1 MAKKKGFW
9 TKVKEVLV
17 GKDKPQKQTTKP
29 KQTGTQR
36 HRGGGSNNTG
46 RGGTRSGGNSNTYN
60 ISVNNARSNA
70 GVSNNNRGG
79 GGNNNR
85 GGGYNNQGNNR
96 GGNNNRSGYNQA
108 SSRTGN
114 QSTSTVKSRAQT
126 AAEQAYQ
133 RKQESERRMQEAKA
147 KRDAAAKKRKEQM
160 EKDAKE
166 RREKRIAAA
175 QKRREGAQTATNE
188 HKAGAKKA
196 QASVKHAMASAKG
209 SAQEAFDQ
217 YQKEDRA
224 ATGGRAQ
231 THSLTYGDPAK
242 YKKVQQQAEKE
253 YKAKQKDRT
262 KRAIAFQMN
271 DAEMELRAKYG
282 YKMSGD
288 EWKSAMDEAYK
299 SVMDKKTKAQI
310 EKDAKKY
317 GKQVANEKV
326 GKSGKLTS
334 KDLSSE
340 DFLKMQN
347 AIRMGNPKLGN
358 RALGKDLA
366 EKIGSQTAYSAG
378 KNGIS
383 KTVTGIMQ
391 GLAYGDVLH
400 GGVGTYNE
408 DAKRVLKDVKE
419 SKAYN
424 AGYMGGQMAGFAI
437 GGVGQAGRGIVK
449 GAGEKAAKK
458 LLQESLERGVKKN
471 TAKLLE
477 ESISGKVGKD
487 AAARLVKKLS
497 AKPNG
502 KALIE
507 EALEK
512 QGVDVAKTASKSTL
526 GKAAKN
532 VVADMAASSPMDVM
546 DAMKM
551 SRDENGKIDKKA
563 FATML
568 ALNVGLGGA
577 AGAGMEAGSRML
589 AGSAGRKLVSLQ
601 AKANAGN
608 ATKDEL
614 KQLDSLYNRVTA
626 SAKDIYSSG
635 SDVSAKNLS
644 EARGSVEKARLE
656 RKLGAKGYSPEQI
669 QNIVSKQDATDYINL
684 RAKETTAGLSAAEKR
699 QMGELSA
706 KISLAKIQED
716 KRVAS
721 AVTKAK
727 ESIQKNTVGASL
739 SDVKSLADAARYYG
753 NTGNAAKA
761 KETAKLFEQS
771 RAKVQGN
778 LDKMSS
784 STGTKY
790 VAATANEINEA
801 LASAGKRTTFG
812 EFDNGIVI
820 PDKDGNKRI
829 FINVEADDA
838 YHVIIG
844 HETTHLLEKSQHYDA
859 LSRSV
864 KDYAKKLGDYDEL
877 FDEYKEAY
885 KDITRGMSDEEAK
898 RYVDEEVT
906 AQFVGKYLFGDA
918 SEDFIKRLTQEPNVF
933 RRIYDYIVDTLK
945 RMTDGGQPQTEEA
958 RMLQTVKENFEKAY
972 KEMGETPKSLEGDTK
987 YSMGGKKAEGVDNAN
1002 AEKAEKMF
1010 ANGDDPDKI
1019 FKKTGWVVDTD
1030 GKAKF
1035 EFSDSKMKLK
1045 VDHSRVN
1052 GGSYTM
1058 KYDDAAGKLSGDAS
1072 KLKTLEEV
1080 IDHEDLFSYYKNL
1093 RDVKVAFVKR
1103 SDIDANGQ
1111 TLPMSAGG
1119 DIVLIA
1125 DDLSAAQ
1132 MEKTILHETQHL
1144 IQGIEEFSRGA
1155 SPEYWKKIREN
1166 INTEIADLRNK
1177 YNVKDGVSD
1186 KKAIETMALSNA
1198 DDAKRLEEC
1207 IEARD
1212 KLGDYFKRNSS
1223 GDFAYAHTKG
1233 EWEAKLTSARKTM
1246 SQAKLDANPRKKDRL
1261 ELRREDFASFDKKG
1275 GRVVSLDGLRYNK
1288 AKGGAE
1294 GYGQGNEIQHGAG
1307 DAVHNNRSGQG
1318 QPSMHTSFGRED
1330 EGIRGVGRDSEDT
1343 GLRKHV
1349 TKDEPPQGGSFNAGE
1364 TDGKSVIRLTP
1375 KDKEEFFEL
1384 EGRTNYGRN
1393 TREKLKKKYD
1403 KGEKVFLES
1412 DDEIADFIEKSVKG
1426 DGSVGKK
1433 SMPYGRVSRE
1443 MSERARLLGSD
1454 NRGEEFN
1461 ISGYYIELN
1470 PGELRHCA
1478 SNEHLHTEKGELAVT
1493 ETDVKSIPDIIDNFD
1508 HIFDP
1513 HTSNEG
1519 RKFTIGKEVNG
1530 HSVIVLMVSDSRGV
1544 IHPKNMHK
1552 YTTEAYRKKY
1562 GPKIEKHRPA
1572 NAQTYKSETYPQRGS
1587 SALDDASIN
1596 NSLAQEVD
1604 DVKFSKSRQEKQS
1617 AKIGEIVNNTIPKEE
1632 REYVSEVFDYIVDCL
1647 KKGDD
1652 AQAEAQAKALAEDF
1666 GDPNDV
1672 HIDYDA
1678 RRELKEIQDSL
1689 REVTIHMPQSD
1700 GMKRK
1705 GAFKDFKEALGAYDP
1720 YILHIRKSTTGKN
1733 PSIGIDEIWKT
1744 LDEEHP
1750 GMFPKDLPEDEKFR
1764 FLADLSTRRMEDT
1777 DLRIP
1782 TPDEYIDGE
1791 YEAMARDILD
1801 EARTVANPKPA
1812 KEEVVNT
1819 PKQEEPQPEVEQPK
1833 ESEESQPAAE
1843 QPKESEEQQVM
1854 AAEIPKSK
1862 KEQKEEIK
1870 AAERQDAIDRGIDVD
1885 AYDDAKVSYKNPQS
1899 MSKSDIDKE
1908 MKHIYFANKNAKTNA
1923 HTKVR
1928 NERKKALEDE
1938 IQRRKDEQP
1947 AYAALSDD
1955 QLADKDP
1962 GWSIA
1967 NDDIVRDDS
1976 APTEPAEKGTFKS
1989 VNKGDNVIMPKST
2002 WRTSFRRL
2010 LVNSMT
2016 GFEDFAKANKDNKM
2030 LSQINNVQ
2038 HITNKI
2044 ASWVEGD
2051 RSGMNRKISG
2061 KGLNAIFGDHKLFG
2075 PKNIERKNDFTNY
2088 VTYKHAIDRLEQEK
2102 PVHMGPDGESLYT
2115 KEDYQKMM
2123 GDLEEKYGKE
2133 ALESF
2138 TDDICGYFDDLL
2150 QMRVDSGLITQKF
2163 ADGLRAKYKTYIP
2176 TMREGDDWLLNGID
2190 NSRKQE
2196 FGVDNNIRKATGGS
2210 ADIMDLYQSAMMIT
2224 RDVIRD
2230 AEENELLRQYARA
2243 LGADPS
2249 HVAPDALGELPSFA
2263 AHVANADGG
2272 WRVSFFQDGQ
2282 MVTMPVDKQI
2292 AKGLR
2297 EINGQDYRRLMNI
2310 STKGQKPMRIFKGLI
2325 TDYNLIFGVR
2335 NGARDIQQAAVNS
2348 KSLKHFTANIPTAQA
2363 SVLRKNLPGLESDP
2377 WMKSY
2382 EANGGLYSTFVRQDD
2397 KFGGAGSQKYVEPGS
2412 EKGAK
2417 KAIDKTAGKALR
2429 AIEAANS
2436 AIEATPRLAEYI
2448 GTIKKDVDAQLR
2460 SEGSSLKKFKQELQ
2474 DELYGAGKE
2483 LTEEQTEK
2491 FSDEFAKRV
2500 LDMASTDTIEKAARN
2515 AADIT
2520 LNFSRNGVIGK
2531 ALNMGWVPYFN
2542 PSVQGLSKT
2551 VRMFTENG
2559 AEGAKSLLNFGM
2571 KLGTLTMAPAVIN
2584 EVLCADNRDYQNLA
2598 TREKDSNFFIPLGDG
2613 KFVKIPKPRENS
2625 VLAEPVTYGLR
2636 YFMDKAH
2643 VGTIEPGE
2651 YSQWKDLGQFFVSMK
2666 DNIGPANPMNDNIF
2680 SPIVR
2685 LAQNKTWYGG
2695 SIESVSELLGKKEGE
2710 LKNSDIA
2717 DNTTSAWAIAIGQ
2730 QKIGNTTISDLTHMS
2745 PKKIDDLMDSY
2756 LGVIYDLGI
2765 SQTAEVT
2772 NGNPFVNQFI
2782 KDSVFSNKNGTEL
2795 WAEFGK
2801 ANEPKTTGGKIKQ
2814 KAKDAVFG
2822 HSVLNINEKTLE
2834 AKDWL
2839 NQKGYDDI
2847 TYSDA
2852 INKIREDKSFTDK
2865 QKENIIRNWKKS
2877 QNNLRHELIY
2887 GSKEVSYRDDPLKV
2901 IAKTVGVDK
2910 AMTDYTYTSE
2920 NPETGKKNNQ
2930 HLDAWK
2936 AYKNSAEYK
2945 KDKEKGGQKFIDFYA
2960 KMRWTNGRIGES
2972 KSYPQWMT
2980 ASILAATEK
2989 GNNDALAKAYIRPD
3003 GWEDGVSTG
3012 KLDPDY
3018 QEKIVQRGKNYRDYG
3033 FDQAYYR
3040 KSQRAIFKAGR
3051 ALKYEYTSK
3060 MNPWDEAMA
3069 LSTHK
3074 AEFLDGAYYS
3084 SDTSGKVSRRM
3095 NYARCL
3101 DKKGY
3106 STKQIYDFAKEYDL
3120 KLPDTKGMSKQEA
3133 GQAWKAFDDK
3143 VEAAVRDKYGDKPK
3157 EEQAAVYH
3165 VITDD
3170 TYHQPFGEVGDYSK
3184 KGDTGITDLDAREN
3198 SGWGHR
3204 GRRRRRHRR
3213 GGWGHGGGGSGGG
3226 GGSFRA
3232 TKVPETTPKKL
3243 TAKKSSAKRSSG
3255 GAAKVSTP
3263 EVHVDFKKGVTP
3275 NVQHTVNYKPYK
3287 AKAANLFQMKDY
3299 TKPSNLDDAYRK
3311 KAKKLREASR
3321 KKLS

>member
-1 MAKKKGFW
+1 MGFDWKKFLGIKGR
-9 TKVKEVLV
+9 KGYQKE
-17 GKDKPQKQTTKP
+17 KP
-29 KQTGTQR
+29 KPKPKPTGTQK

-60 ISVNNARSNA
+60 NAVNNARSNA

-79 GGNNNR
+79 GYNNR
-85 GGGYNNQGNNR
+85 GNNR
-96 GGNNNRSGYNQA
+96 GGNNNRGGYNQA
-108 SSRTGN
+108 SSRTNN
-114 QSTSTVKSRAQT
+114 QGTSTIRSRAQT

-160 EKDAKE
+160 AKDAKE
-166 RREKRIAAA
+166 RREKRRAEAA
-175 QKRREGAQTATNE
+175 KRREGLQTATNE
-188 HKAGAKKA
+188 RKAGAKRARENETAQNVGRVAAGTAKYFGEKTARDVAQAATWASKQAAQRQGFGNKGKSGQQHAPTKADRLNDTQKTQTSVYKA
-196 QASVKHAMASAKG
+196 QTKKNKEQTEQVVKSN
-209 SAQEAFDQ
+209 
-217 YQKEDRA
+217 
-224 ATGGRAQ
+224 
-231 THSLTYGDPAK
+231 
-242 YKKVQQQAEKE
+242 YKDISFVKSGEKAVD
-253 YKAKQKDRT
+253 KLK
-262 KRAIAFQMN
+262 
-271 DAEMELRAKYG
+271 DAEQKTLNKAA
-282 YKMSGD
+282 SGF
-288 EWKSAMDEAYK
+288 S
-299 SVMDKKTKAQI
+299 DKKTHNI
-310 EKDAKKY
+310 F
-317 GKQVANEKV
+317 GKEFSNQ
-326 GKSGKLTS
+326 
-334 KDLSSE
+334 D
-340 DFLKMQN
+340 
-347 AIRMGNPKLGN
+347 
-358 RALGKDLA
+358 
-366 EKIGSQTAYSAG
+366 
-378 KNGIS
+378 
-383 KTVTGIMQ
+383 
-391 GLAYGDVLH
+391 
-400 GGVGTYNE
+400 
-408 DAKRVLKDVKE
+408 
-419 SKAYN
+419 
-424 AGYMGGQMAGFAI
+424 
-437 GGVGQAGRGIVK
+437 IVK
-449 GAGEKAAKK
+449 GGIKLSKEMADYLLPYGGTTKGAMKAAEGI
-458 LLQESLERGVKKN
+458 L
-471 TAKLLE
+471 
-477 ESISGKVGKD
+477 
-487 AAARLVKKLS
+487 
-497 AKPNG
+497 
-502 KALIE
+502 KA
-507 EALEK
+507 
-512 QGVDVAKTASKSTL
+512 
-526 GKAAKN
+526 GKAAKAGKVLTEAGEAGGKVLSKDGKKVVREFAERVAKGEEKNAVLKDITKKVSRSDLKQNIKKELLANAMQDATIGTAIDAVKGKQEGLKGKDFWKYMGESAAMNAVIGSPVAAIAGRTGKAGKNTLKSDIKKTIN
-532 VVADMAASSPMDVM
+532 VEYSDMPKVSKEQGDEIIKLVGKEKSGTITKPESNRLTELSNNIYSSRGGVVQINKKGKLVVNDGKSAKSVLSPKEQKDYISLQTQYSMGTLPKEKAKHLRELDAKVKTAYQVAERNAEITLEQAKRGATIDRDMMESMVQTFRRTGDDNRLKQA
-546 DAMKM
+546 
-551 SRDENGKIDKKA
+551 EKILDTDKKA
-563 FATML
+563 TFKRNKSMT
-568 ALNVGLGGA
+568 
-577 AGAGMEAGSRML
+577 
-589 AGSAGRKLVSLQ
+589 
-601 AKANAGN
+601 KAVD
-608 ATKDEL
+608 T
-614 KQLDSLYNRVTA
+614 
-626 SAKDIYSSG
+626 
-635 SDVSAKNLS
+635 
-644 EARGSVEKARLE
+644 
-656 RKLGAKGYSPEQI
+656 
-669 QNIVSKQDATDYINL
+669 
-684 RAKETTAGLSAAEKR
+684 
-699 QMGELSA
+699 LSA
-706 KISLAKIQED
+706 K
-716 KRVAS
+716 
-721 AVTKAK
+721 
-727 ESIQKNTVGASL
+727 
-739 SDVKSLADAARYYG
+739 
-753 NTGNAAKA
+753 
-761 KETAKLFEQS
+761 
-771 RAKVQGN
+771 
-778 LDKMSS
+778 
-784 STGTKY
+784 TGTKY
-790 VAATANEINEA
+790 RLVTDDQMREIAGRDIKEDEFAKGYFHENEKGEIEILINRDSPQA
-801 LASAGKRTTFG
+801 HQT
-812 EFDNGIVI
+812 V
-820 PDKDGNKRI
+820 
-829 FINVEADDA
+829 
-838 YHVIIG
+838 IG
-844 HETTHLLEKSQHYDA
+844 HETGHLIKANSEEEFDKLGEMLIQYSKDREEFDAFEAEMRRNYPEFADIDGKMDPRLKEEITCELLGRYIFGEDDTFIRKLAGEQPSVARRIIEYVKNLAAKITDPDMAKQLNTISDEAEKLIGKIDGEGSAKPKYSKNGNGLNQVTISHKMSDA
-859 LSRSV
+859 DRAKVLNKAAIEPAMPNPERIATSLKEFEDIMTQTASNDAERTLKTIGGKFGIFG
-864 KDYAKKLGDYDEL
+864 KDYYNHNIDLHFEYSRRSAHKSTLKQAEASGDFGHLAKAMSC
-877 FDEYKEAY
+877 FDDVIDRAVPIEVHT
-885 KDITRGMSDEEAK
+885 D
-898 RYVDEEVT
+898 RYVGTHRQDANHVNTFVLISAMKDSDSVMPVELIVNERKGNQKNTLYVTVVLEENKKKT
-906 AQFVGKYLFGDA
+906 INESGL
-918 SEDFIKRLTQEPNVF
+918 N
-933 RRIYDYIVDTLK
+933 RI
-945 RMTDGGQPQTEEA
+945 
-958 RMLQTVKENFEKAY
+958 
-972 KEMGETPKSLEGDTK
+972 SGDT
-987 YSMGGKKAEGVDNAN
+987 
-1002 AEKAEKMF
+1002 
-1010 ANGDDPDKI
+1010 
-1019 FKKTGWVVDTD
+1019 DT
-1030 GKAKF
+1030 
-1035 EFSDSKMKLK
+1035 
-1045 VDHSRVN
+1045 
-1052 GGSYTM
+1052 
-1058 KYDDAAGKLSGDAS
+1058 
-1072 KLKTLEEV
+1072 
-1080 IDHEDLFSYYKNL
+1080 
-1093 RDVKVAFVKR
+1093 
-1103 SDIDANGQ
+1103 
-1111 TLPMSAGG
+1111 MS
-1119 DIVLIA
+1119 
-1125 DDLSAAQ
+1125 S
-1132 MEKTILHETQHL
+1132 E
-1144 IQGIEEFSRGA
+1144 
-1155 SPEYWKKIREN
+1155 
-1166 INTEIADLRNK
+1166 INIADLISKVNPNDSDFLKYVPDDLLTTEQIKGKSKGLLDEKAALRTRRKETLDKISKLESEIDVLKKEGKPFKSKEINLGRYKRIVEDHRSDYEADGLLQPKEQGTNGPAKAGSFNGRYSKSKTADAAADQVAYKTLVSKPNMSVAKTTGTVPKLENGKVDKQKLIKEVKERARAKGNSKNTETEVYVRNNDQGIDIRLDSYGIK
-1177 YNVKDGVSD
+1177 HGTLKGAG
-1186 KKAIETMALSNA
+1186 AIDTAEAELGLPDIIENA
-1198 DDAKRLEEC
+1198 VLVNYLHPRGKTQ
-1207 IEARD
+1207 EARLFVGAVTGERGTYIVRFKVETTDESAFSANEFEFVD
-1212 KLGDYFKRNSS
+1212 KLTGAK
-1223 GDFAYAHTKG
+1223 AKKVAEPTKG
-1233 EWEAKLTSARKTM
+1233 KASASPYLNSATDTV
-1246 SQAKLDANPRKKDRL
+1246 SI
-1261 ELRREDFASFDKKG
+1261 EDLL
-1275 GRVVSLDGLRYNK
+1275 RVVNDKYPDVLSSDVL
-1288 AKGGAE
+1288 AK
-1294 GYGQGNEIQHGAG
+1294 
-1307 DAVHNNRSGQG
+1307 
-1318 QPSMHTSFGRED
+1318 FG
-1330 EGIRGVGRDSEDT
+1330 
-1343 GLRKHV
+1343 K
-1349 TKDEPPQGGSFNAGE
+1349 TKDEVAVSF
-1364 TDGKSVIRLTP
+1364 GKDPNLT
-1375 KDKEEFFEL
+1375 
-1384 EGRTNYGRN
+1384 
-1393 TREKLKKKYD
+1393 
-1403 KGEKVFLES
+1403 
-1412 DDEIADFIEKSVKG
+1412 
-1426 DGSVGKK
+1426 
-1433 SMPYGRVSRE
+1433 
-1443 MSERARLLGSD
+1443 
-1454 NRGEEFN
+1454 
-1461 ISGYYIELN
+1461 
-1470 PGELRHCA
+1470 
-1478 SNEHLHTEKGELAVT
+1478 
-1493 ETDVKSIPDIIDNFD
+1493 
-1508 HIFDP
+1508 
-1513 HTSNEG
+1513 
-1519 RKFTIGKEVNG
+1519 
-1530 HSVIVLMVSDSRGV
+1530 
-1544 IHPKNMHK
+1544 
-1552 YTTEAYRKKY
+1552 
-1562 GPKIEKHRPA
+1562 
-1572 NAQTYKSETYPQRGS
+1572 AQTR
-1587 SALDDASIN
+1587 
-1596 NSLAQEVD
+1596 
-1604 DVKFSKSRQEKQS
+1604 FSKAKEEKQS
-1617 AKIGEIVNNTIPKEE
+1617 AKIGEIVNNTIPKED

-1647 KKGDD
+1647 KKGDN

-1819 PKQEEPQPEVEQPK
+1819 PKQEELQPEVEQPK

-1870 AAERQDAIDRGIDVD
+1870 AAERQEAIDRGIDVD
-1885 AYDDAKVSYKNPQS
+1885 AYDDAKVSYTDPQS

-1908 MKHIYFANKNAKTNA
+1908 MKRIYFANKNAKTDA

-1976 APTEPAEKGTFKS
+1976 APTEPAKKGTFKS

-2061 KGLNAIFGDHKLFG
+2061 KGLNAIFEDSKLFG

-2348 KSLKHFTANIPTAQA
+2348 KSLTHFSANIPTAQA
-2363 SVLRKNLPGLESDP
+2363 SVLRKNIPGLESDP

-2710 LKNSDIA
+2710 LKNSEIA

-2865 QKENIIRNWKKS
+2865 QKENIIRNWKKA

-2887 GSKEVSYRDDPLKV
+2887 GSKEVSYKDDPLKV

-3204 GRRRRRHRR
+3204 GRRRRGHRR

-3226 GGSFRA
+3226 GGSSRA

-3287 AKAANLFQMKDY
+3287 AKAANLFTMKDY